1 MMRRI
6 AWMVLVLGMLAS
18 LTWAQGQ
25 SSKSLESPS
34 QAYTP
39 LLQKG
44 LFDPS
49 RFSMAHS
56 YSVMFASDGKHSTV
70 QNLYINSSK
79 YALTKNLS
87 LNLDLG
93 YRFNPLSTA
102 KGNDK
107 AFLPNAD
114 LRFTPNEHLL
124 IQMSYHTLDPYYY
137 GFPRS
142 PLDR

>member
-1 MMRRI
+1 MRKI
-6 AWMVLVLGMLAS
+6 AWMVAVLAMLAS
-18 LTWAQGQ
+18 LAWAQGQ
-25 SSKSLESPS
+25 TPKPLENPS
-34 QAYTP
+34 QGYTP
-39 LLQKG
+39 LSQKG

-79 YALTKNLS
+79 YDLTKNLS
-87 LNLDLG
+87 LRLDLG
-93 YRFNPLSTA
+93 YRFNPLSAA
-102 KGNDK
+102 KTNDK

-124 IQMSYHTLDPYYY
+124 IQMSYHALDPYYY